1 MLKFHL
7 ERRCPPESEAQRC
20 SYLDPGGE
28 HMEPVA
34 GLRFPRFA
42 FVSVFLIATISLSAQ
57 VPDDP
62 ITGVVTDQ
70 TGAVVPGATVS
81 LAANDGT
88 SETAVSDGQGRYK
101 FRNISPG
108 EYKITAWAAG
118 FSVTDAVSV
127 TAAKGRTVVQNFQ
140 LQIAITRQEVQVQ
153 ASGSVDTE
161 PTNNASALTISDS
174 ALESLADDP
183 DELSQDL
190 QALAGPSVGPD
201 GGEIFVDGFSG
212 ARLPPKSAI
221 REVRV
226 NQNPFSSEYERPGFG
241 RVEIFTKP
249 GSGAFH
255 GEARF
260 NFNDSA
266 FNSMN
271 PFATDKP
278 DYQRKM
284 IEGTFGGPLGK
295 KASFT
300 VEFERRNI
308 GQYALINT
316 MVLDSN
322 FEIVPYNT
330 SVLNP
335 MVETEV
341 SGRLDYQLS
350 QNHTLVGRYEWE
362 INEQRNAGLDT
373 SSLPS
378 RGYTT
383 NETEHELQ
391 LTETAVINPNAINE
405 IRFQYRRSH
414 DTNSAVSADP
424 AVEAMGAFTGGGTAM
439 DLSGLTENR
448 YEFQELL
455 SLAHGRHTTKIGG
468 RVRIISETDLEL
480 QNYNGMFTFQSLDAY
495 QITEQGLAN
504 GLTDTQIRA
513 LGGGASQFSISTGNP
528 AASLTQVDL
537 GLFVQEDWNVRRN
550 LTLSAGLRF
559 EKQTNINDWTDW
571 APRVGV
577 AWAIPGKASN
587 PLAVLRVGF
596 GLFFDRV
603 RENLVLDTKRLD
615 GVQQK
620 AYLIPNPDFYPN
632 IPPESYL
639 SSFSQDQ
646 ATRVLGPSI
655 KSPYIQQLS
664 VSLERQFFKN
674 TTVSLTFTDVRGYRS
689 LRSRN
694 TNAPYPGTSVRP
706 DPGAGNI
713 FDYESTGHFRQQQFI
728 VNLNSRLNRRFT
740 LFGYYAFN
748 NAHSDTDG
756 AGTFPSNSYDLAA
769 EYGRAAYDVR
779 HRAMIGGTFYTR
791 FGLAFSPFVVMHTG
805 APFNITIGGDLNG
818 DGVFNDRPAWATDL
832 SRPSVVQTAW
842 GKFDTQPMAGQT
854 IIPRNLG
861 ASPAM
866 FSFNVRVSRS
876 FGFGE
881 RKMIADGSGGEMG
894 GGHGGSDSHHGG
906 HDGGQASS
914 GDRKYTLTLAVAARN
929 LFNNV
934 NLDTPIGTLSSPMF
948 GQSTSIH
955 GFGPG
960 AGSANRTIELQARL
974 SF

>member
-1 MLKFHL
+1 M
-7 ERRCPPESEAQRC
+7 ESVVPFK
-20 SYLDPGGE
+20 L
-28 HMEPVA
+28 
-34 GLRFPRFA
+34 LLFA
-42 FVSVFLIATISLSAQ
+42 CIAFFLIAASSLFAE
-57 VPDDP
+57 VPDDL

-70 TGAVVPGATVS
+70 TGAVVPDATVS
-81 LAANDGT
+81 LSANDGT
-88 SETAVSDGQGRYK
+88 SKTAVSDGQGRYR

-118 FSVTDAVSV
+118 FSVTDAASV
-127 TAAKGRTVVQNFQ
+127 TAVRGRTVVRNFQ
-140 LQIAITRQEVQVQ
+140 LQIAVTRQEVRVQ
-153 ASGSVDTE
+153 TSASMDTE

-190 QALAGPSVGPD
+190 QALSGPSAGPD

-212 ARLPPKSAI
+212 ARIPPKSAI

-249 GSGAFH
+249 GSGEFH

-278 DYQRKM
+278 EYQRKM

-295 KASFT
+295 TASFT

-308 GQYALINT
+308 GQYALLNT

-322 FEIVPYNT
+322 FNIVPYNT

-350 QNHTLVGRYEWE
+350 QNHTFVGRYEWE
-362 INEQRNAGLDT
+362 TNEQQNAGLDT
-373 SSLPS
+373 SSLPP

-391 LTETAVINPNAINE
+391 LTETAIINPNAINE
-405 IRFQYRRSH
+405 IRFQYRRSR

-424 AVEAMGAFTGGGTAM
+424 AVDVMGAFTGGGSAM
-439 DLSGLTENR
+439 DLNGLTENR

-455 SLAHGRHTTKIGG
+455 SLAHGRHTTKVGG
-468 RVRIISETDLEL
+468 RVRIINEMDSEL

-495 QITEQGLAN
+495 QITQQGLAN
-504 GLTDTQIRA
+504 GLNDSQIRA
-513 LGGGASQFSISTGNP
+513 LEGGASQFSINTGNP
-528 AASLTQVDL
+528 VASLTQVDL

-550 LTLSAGLRF
+550 LTLSTGLRF

-577 AWAIPGKASN
+577 AWAIPSKQGN
-587 PLAVLRVGF
+587 PFGVLRVGF
-596 GLFFDRV
+596 GLFFGRV
-603 RENLVLDTKRLD
+603 RESLVLDTKRLD
-615 GVQQK
+615 GVLQK

-639 SSFSQDQ
+639 SSFAQDQ
-646 ATRVLGPSI
+646 ATRILDPNI
-655 KSPYIQQLS
+655 KSPFIQQLS
-664 VSLERQFFKN
+664 LGFERQVIKN
-674 TTVSLTFTDVRGYRS
+674 TTVSLTFSDVRGYRT

-694 TNAPYPGTSVRP
+694 TNAPYPGTSLRP
-706 DPGAGNI
+706 DPNGGNI

-728 VNLNSRLNRRFT
+728 VNANSRFNRRFT

-756 AGTFPSNSYDLAA
+756 AGTFPSNSYDLVA
-769 EYGRAAYDVR
+769 EYGRTAYDVR
-779 HRAMIGGTFYTR
+779 HRAMIGGTIR
-791 FGLAFSPFVVMHTG
+791 APFGLAFSPFVVMHTG
-805 APFNITIGGDLNG
+805 APFNITIGNDLNG

-832 SRPSVVQTAW
+832 SRLSVVRTAW
-842 GKFDTQPMAGQT
+842 GNFDTQPMTGQT

-861 ASPAM
+861 TSPGM
-866 FSFNVRVSRS
+866 FSFNLRVSRS

-881 RKMIADGSGGEMG
+881 RKMIAEGSGGEMG
-894 GGHGGSDSHHGG
+894 GGHGGPDGHHDGHHGA
-906 HDGGQASS
+906 QASS
-914 GDRKYTLTLAVAARN
+914 GDRRYTLTLGVATRN

-934 NLDTPIGTLSSPMF
+934 NLDTPIGTLTSPLF
-948 GQSTSIH
+948 GTSTSIH

-960 AGSANRTIELQARL
+960 AGSANRTIEFQARL